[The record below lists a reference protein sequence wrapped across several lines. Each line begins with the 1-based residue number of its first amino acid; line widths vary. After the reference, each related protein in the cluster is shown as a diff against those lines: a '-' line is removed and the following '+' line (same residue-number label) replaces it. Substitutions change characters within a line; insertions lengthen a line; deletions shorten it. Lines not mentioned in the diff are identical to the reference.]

1 MGGRRKTANIGS
13 IDDGWQSADVFDMF
27 VDEQENVYLAGYAQN
42 MEAEFP
48 TYWKNGVKIQIG
60 NGSGVI
66 RGLEVIDGEVIAS
79 GIQSYFPGTPTLWLG
94 NETYVYGE
102 DTIGEVWD
110 MLIIQ

>member
-1 MGGRRKTANIGS
+1 
-13 IDDGWQSADVFDMF
+13 
-27 VDEQENVYLAGYAQN
+27 VYLAGYAQN